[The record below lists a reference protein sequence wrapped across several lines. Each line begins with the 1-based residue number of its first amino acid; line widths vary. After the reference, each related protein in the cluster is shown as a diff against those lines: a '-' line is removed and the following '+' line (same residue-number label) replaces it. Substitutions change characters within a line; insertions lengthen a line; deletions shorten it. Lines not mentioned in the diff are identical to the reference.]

1 MEIRNI
7 HTILVKPLY
16 NVTGKGKML
25 TDITDHIANCYLL
38 ANCERRAS
46 ANCEQNIIPWLGMNV
61 SI

>member
-1 MEIRNI
+1 MEIQNI

-46 ANCEQNIIPWLGMNV
+46 ANWEQNIIP
-61 SI
+61 